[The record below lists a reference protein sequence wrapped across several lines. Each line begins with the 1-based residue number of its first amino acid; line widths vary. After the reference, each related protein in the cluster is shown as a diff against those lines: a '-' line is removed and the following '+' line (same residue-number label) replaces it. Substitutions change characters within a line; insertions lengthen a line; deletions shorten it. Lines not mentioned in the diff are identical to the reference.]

1 MGALKAEGVSS
12 AVCYSKAVNCKY
24 SGACFAA
31 SASFGSFENELEPFA
46 AKEAIGSYFVIKE
59 LVSKIFF
66 WKPVP

>member
-1 MGALKAEGVSS
+1 LGALKAEGVSS

-46 AKEAIGSYFVIKE
+46 AK
-59 LVSKIFF
+59 
-66 WKPVP
+66 